1 MCGIAGIFYKNGKAV
16 ERPLLEAM
24 TRTLVHRGPDEEGYF
39 VNNRGNAGLG
49 HRRLSIIDLATGQQ
63 PLSNEDGSVWITFN
77 GEIYNFKDLIRELE
91 AKGHIFRTKSDTEAI
106 VHAWEEWGT
115 DAVKKLRGMFA
126 FAVWDENKQQLFL
139 ARDRVGKKPL
149 YYLDDPKRFMFGS
162 EIKVILQAPEVSR
175 QIDYTSFYDYLSLL
189 YVPAPKT
196 IFKSVNKL
204 PAGHWALITA
214 DTIKVESYWD
224 LSFFPDHT
232 LSESRMMEDLLNI
245 LEEST
250 RIRMISEVPLGAF
263 LSGGVDSSGVV
274 ALMAKGSSG
283 PVKTNSISFS
293 VAKYNEAAFAQKVA
307 DLFHTD
313 HHEFHVTPEA
323 VPIVEKLAWHY
334 DEPFADSS
342 AVPTYYVSET
352 ARKNVTVSLSGDGG
366 DENFAGYRRYYFD
379 MRENAVRNLIPAVLR
394 NPVFGT
400 LGRLYPK
407 ADYLPQ
413 IFRGKAFISNVARDP
428 VDAYYFSVSA
438 LYGEEKRKLVS
449 PEILKEIGDYQTRDL
464 FYDLYR
470 KAPAVDHLSKIQY
483 LDIKTYLC
491 DDILT
496 KVDRASMAVSLEVRC
511 PILDHVFMEYAAK
524 IPSKYKLVGKDGKH
538 IFKKALKKY
547 LPDDILYRKKMGFGV
562 PVEEWL
568 RTDLKEYG
576 GDLVLKGGAS
586 RQYLEKPMLEK
597 FWNEHQSGLRNRST
611 ELWIIMMLN
620 LWHKNFGLT

>member
-1 MCGIAGIFYKNGKAV
+1 MCGIAGCFSKKDDKV
-16 ERPLLEAM
+16 ELKLLKQM

-39 VNNRGNAGLG
+39 INDQGFVGLG

-63 PLSNEDGSVWITFN
+63 PLSNEDGTVWISFN
-77 GEIYNFKDLIRELE
+77 GEIYNFKDLIRELKN
-91 AKGHIFRTKSDTEAI
+91 KGHKFRTNSDTEAI

-115 DAVKKLRGMFA
+115 ESVKKLRGMFA

-149 YYLDDPKRFMFGS
+149 YYLDDPKRFVFGS
-162 EIKVILQAPEVSR
+162 EIKVILEMPDVSKD
-175 QIDYTSFYDYLSLL
+175 IDYTSFYDYLSLL

-196 IFKSVNKL
+196 IFKSIKKL
-204 PAGHWALITA
+204 PAGHWALVTA
-214 DTIKVESYWD
+214 DAIQVQSYWD
-224 LSFFPDHT
+224 LPFFPTHE
-232 LSESRMMEDLLNI
+232 LGESQMMEDLINI
-245 LEEST
+245 LEEAT
-250 RIRMISEVPLGAF
+250 RIRLMSEVPLGAF

-274 ALMAKGSSG
+274 ALMARGSSS

-293 VAKYNEAAFAQKVA
+293 VAKYNEAAFARQVA

-313 HHEFHVTPEA
+313 HQEFHVSPDA

-379 MRENAVRNLIPAVLR
+379 MRENAVRSLVPAGLR
-394 NPVFGT
+394 NPVFGAI
-400 LGRLYPK
+400 GRLYPK

-449 PEILKEIGDYQTRDL
+449 PDVLAQIGDYRTRDL
-464 FYDLYR
+464 FYDLYK
-470 KAPAVDHLSKIQY
+470 KAPAPDHLSKIQY

-511 PILDHVFMEYAAK
+511 PILDHVFMEYVAK
-524 IPSKYKLVGKDGKH
+524 IPSNTSSREKTAS
-538 IFKKALKKY
+538 ISLKK
-547 LPDDILYRKKMGFGV
+547 R
-562 PVEEWL
+562 
-568 RTDLKEYG
+568 
-576 GDLVLKGGAS
+576 
-586 RQYLEKPMLEK
+586 
-597 FWNEHQSGLRNRST
+597 
-611 ELWIIMMLN
+611 
-620 LWHKNFGLT
+620 

>member
-1 MCGIAGIFYKNGKAV
+1 MCGIAGFYCKKNHKTD
-16 ERPLLEAM
+16 LDQLKKM
-24 TRTLVHRGPDEEGYF
+24 TRTLVYRGPDEEGYYQNDDQCVGF
-39 VNNRGNAGLG
+39 G

-63 PLSNEDGSVWITFN
+63 PLCNEDGTVWITFN
-77 GEIYNFKDLIRELE
+77 GEVYNFHALIEELE
-91 AKGHIFRTKSDTEAI
+91 RKGHRFKTKSDTEAI

-115 DAVKKLRGMFA
+115 ESVKKFRGMFA
-126 FAVWDENKQQLFL
+126 FAIWDENKKQLFL

-149 YYLDDPKRFMFGS
+149 YYLDDPGRFIFGS
-162 EIKVILQAPEVSR
+162 EIKAILAVPEVSR
-175 QIDYTSFYDYLSLL
+175 KIDYTSLVDYLSLL

-196 IFKSVNKL
+196 IFKSIKKL
-204 PAGHWALITA
+204 PAGHWALVTA
-214 DTIKVESYWD
+214 DSIQVTSYWD
-224 LSFFPDHT
+224 LPFYPDMT
-232 LSESRMMEDLLNI
+232 LSESRIQEELINI
-245 LEEST
+245 LNEAT

-274 ALMAKGSSG
+274 ALMAANSRE

-293 VAKYNEAAFAQKVA
+293 VAKYNEAGFARQVA
-307 DLFHTD
+307 ELFHTD
-313 HHEFHVTPEA
+313 HNEFHVTPEA
-323 VPIVEKLAWHY
+323 VSIIEKLAWHY

-379 MRENAVRNLIPAVLR
+379 MRENFIRNLVPEGLR
-394 NPVFGT
+394 RAVFGT
-400 LGRLYPK
+400 VGRLYPK

-413 IFRGKAFISNVARDP
+413 VFRGKAFISNVARDP
-428 VDAYYFSVSA
+428 VDAYYFSVSSM
-438 LYGEEKRKLVS
+438 YGEEKRKLLH
-449 PEILKEIGDYQTRDL
+449 PDILKEIGDYRTRDL
-464 FYDLYR
+464 FYDIYR

-538 IFKKALKKY
+538 IFKKALKKF

-568 RTDLKEYG
+568 RKDLKDYG
-576 GDLVLKGGAS
+576 GNFVLTGDAS
-586 RQYLEKPMLEK
+586 RAYFQEGMLK
-597 FWNEHQSGLRNRST
+597 KLWNEHQSGLRNRST

-620 LWHKNFGLT
+620 LWYRNFA